1 MKALPYVILLLPAL
15 VVAAPPDDT
24 PDLPPRAVVASILA
38 GHPDVLAAKSGVR
51 YEESNRARL
60 EAGEHEF
67 SLSLGTARRSTETSR
82 NHNEWD
88 IAVERPIRLPG
99 KARLDGELGSLGVAQ
114 AQSSLDDA
122 MHETAR
128 GLLRAW
134 FGWLKARV
142 QADEWDS
149 QVSLLKRQTEVAAK
163 RVRAGDAPRLEQ
175 TLAEAAAAQAE
186 ASALQAGM
194 RTSVAAAELT
204 QHYPG
209 IVLPAKPAVVIPS
222 LLEQPHEYW
231 RERILQHNHEL
242 AAVRAEVK
250 RRQALIARS
259 QAEEM
264 PDPTVGVR
272 HASEAG
278 GSERVTGVYVSIPL
292 PGRARAASTE
302 GARAQ
307 MDMAVQKEAAL
318 LRKLNAEVAA
328 AHAGATAAYEGWRK
342 AQFAAQ
348 AMERN
353 AELIARAYALGE
365 AGLSDTLNARRLAVE
380 GRLAAAM
387 AQLDAAEARY
397 RLMLDAHLLWVQ
409 DEQVLF
415 QDKIGN

>member
-1 MKALPYVILLLPAL
+1 MKTLPYVILLLPAL
-15 VVAAPPDDT
+15 AVAAPPDDT
-24 PDLPPRAVVASILA
+24 PDLPPRAVVASVLA

-51 YEESNRARL
+51 YEESNRDRL

-67 SLSLGTARRSTETSR
+67 SVSVGSARRRTEASR
-82 NHNEWD
+82 NLNEWD
-88 IAVERPIRLPG
+88 VAVERPIRLPG

-114 AQSSLDDA
+114 AQSSLGDA
-122 MHETAR
+122 LHETAR

-134 FGWLKARV
+134 FGWLKARA
-142 QADEWDS
+142 QSDEWNS
-149 QVSLLKRQTEVAAK
+149 QASLLRRQGEVAAR

-186 ASALQAGM
+186 AAALQAGM
-194 RTSVAAAELT
+194 RTAVAAAELT

-209 IVLPAKPAVVIPS
+209 ISLPEKPVLAAPTPVD
-222 LLEQPHEYW
+222 QPHAYW
-231 RERILQHNHEL
+231 HERILQHNHEL

-259 QAEEM
+259 QADEM

-278 GSERVTGVYVSIPL
+278 GNERVTGVYVSIPL
-292 PGRARAASTE
+292 PGRARTATTE

-365 AGLSDTLNARRLAVE
+365 AGLNDTLNARRLAVE
-380 GRLAAAM
+380 GRLAAAT

-397 RLMLDAHLLWVQ
+397 RLMLDAHLLWSL
-409 DEQVLF
+409 D
-415 QDKIGN
+415 